1 MTEQFEKM
9 IVQTAD
15 VYGQKGSI
23 EWILTPPVVHNDAAV
38 TKVVKSVTE
47 NLRQW

>member
-23 EWILTPPVVHNDAAV
+23 EWILTPPVV
-38 TKVVKSVTE
+38 
-47 NLRQW
+47 Q

>member
-1 MTEQFEKM
+1 M

-38 TKVVKSVTE
+38 TKVVKNVRR